1 MFIIDQD
8 MELWDITQR
17 GPSVPMKTV
26 EGGAR
31 VPKLESEFN
40 QTDLEIVAKN
50 YRAINLLYC
59 GLDANEFNRVSSCT
73 SAKEIWD
80 KLVVTYEGT
89 SQVKESKISIFLR
102 QYELFKMTKEES
114 VKEMFTR
121 FTEIINNLNS
131 LGRTFTN
138 EEKVRKIL
146 RCLPKSKWGPKV
158 TAIEEAQDLTLL
170 TLDDLLGKLITH
182 EMSLNEE
189 DGELPSTS
197 RNLALKAKKEE
208 RYEESNDSE
217 TEDDEDDEDPFAL
230 ISKGLARILKMKKEF
245 NRKNNFHRGSRYK
258 GKSSSKMNKSKPTC
272 FECGETGHFVK
283 DCPKKK
289 KENSSRRDRN
299 KKAMVAAWSDSD
311 SSSDNEEDE
320 NQANLCLMADHDSS
334 SDSKNAIEVTV
345 KSIMSSPP
353 ELLFEII
360 QNMILTEEKL

>member
-1 MFIIDQD
+1 M
-8 MELWDITQR
+8 LR
-17 GPSVPMKTV
+17 
-26 EGGAR
+26 
-31 VPKLESEFN
+31 
-40 QTDLEIVAKN
+40 KN
-50 YRAINLLYC
+50 YKAINLFYC

-170 TLDDLLGKLITH
+170 TLDNLLGKLITH

-189 DGELPSTS
+189 DG
-197 RNLALKAKKEE
+197 
-208 RYEESNDSE
+208 
-217 TEDDEDDEDPFAL
+217 
-230 ISKGLARILKMKKEF
+230 
-245 NRKNNFHRGSRYK
+245 
-258 GKSSSKMNKSKPTC
+258 
-272 FECGETGHFVK
+272 
-283 DCPKKK
+283 
-289 KENSSRRDRN
+289 
-299 KKAMVAAWSDSD
+299 
-311 SSSDNEEDE
+311 
-320 NQANLCLMADHDSS
+320 
-334 SDSKNAIEVTV
+334 
-345 KSIMSSPP
+345 
-353 ELLFEII
+353 
-360 QNMILTEEKL
+360 